1 MFGHQDDQPAPETAV
16 EIPDELVNEAPAAE
30 DLDNGQPSG
39 QPTGDDS
46 DTAADVVKPNPTDS
60 PADNQTSE
68 PEPDQTTDQ
77 AASPPPTDNH
87 DDPAWQH
94 PGTPIGDENGHEHI
108 SDIISPAGGFPKRTS
123 YQYGPVGSNPAN
135 SSISQ
140 DDDDTAVHELID
152 IKQHAL
158 SELAPLID
166 QLDLPPEEKFHA
178 IMMVIQATDDQ
189 NLVKAAYEAAHSI
202 EDEKIRGQALLSI
215 VNEINYF
222 TAPPQPTE

>member
-1 MFGHQDDQPAPETAV
+1 MFGHQDDQPAQETAV

-30 DLDNGQPSG
+30 NLDSGQPSS
-39 QPTGDDS
+39 QPSGADS
-46 DTAADVVKPNPTDS
+46 GAPADIVKPDPTDS
-60 PADNQTSE
+60 PADDGV
-68 PEPDQTTDQ
+68 PEPDKATDQ
-77 AASPPPTDNH
+77 AASPPPADDHN
-87 DDPAWQH
+87 DPAWQH

-123 YQYGPVGSNPAN
+123 YQYPDGSANPSD
-135 SSISQ
+135 SSISPDA
-140 DDDDTAVHELID
+140 DDAAVHELID

-158 SELAPLID
+158 GELAPLID

-189 NLVKAAYEAAHSI
+189 NLVKAAYAAAHSI

-222 TAPPQPTE
+222 TQQPATEG